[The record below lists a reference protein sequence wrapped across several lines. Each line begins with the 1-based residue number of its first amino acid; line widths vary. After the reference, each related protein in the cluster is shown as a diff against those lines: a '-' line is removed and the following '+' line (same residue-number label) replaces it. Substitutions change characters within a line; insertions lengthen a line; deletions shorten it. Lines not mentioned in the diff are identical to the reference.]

1 MTCPHA
7 AYSPILRITCP
18 ERLRTAPVLQ
28 DQLCFV
34 AKTINFRQHHD
45 AAVANNGNRNM
56 PICLLIA
63 AAIWSGAGAALA
75 QQPPPS
81 PAPAVATDY
90 GLPITIEQAKAVAA
104 AAVAEARKNN
114 WHMAVAI
121 VGPAGELI
129 YFERMDGTQL
139 ASAQISQAKA
149 RTAVIFRRP
158 SKAFADQYAAG
169 NTAFLTFPEKPIASE
184 GGVPI
189 VVGGKI
195 IGAIGA
201 SGGTGQ
207 QDGTT
212 ATAGANAAK

>member
-1 MTCPHA
+1 M
-7 AYSPILRITCP
+7 
-18 ERLRTAPVLQ
+18 RT
-28 DQLCFV
+28 
-34 AKTINFRQHHD
+34 R
-45 AAVANNGNRNM
+45 
-56 PICLLIA
+56 LLIA
-63 AAIWSGAGAALA
+63 LAIWWSSSAVLA
-75 QQPPPS
+75 QQPAQA
-81 PAPAVATDY
+81 PAPQAATEY
-90 GLPITIEQAKAVAA
+90 GLPIAIEQAKAVAA
-104 AAVAEARKNN
+104 AAVAEAKKNN
-114 WHMAVAI
+114 WHMAFAI

-139 ASAQISQAKA
+139 ASADIAQGKA
-149 RTAVIFRRP
+149 RTAVLFRRP

-169 NTAFLTFPEKPIASE
+169 NTSFLTFPEKPIASE

-207 QDGTT
+207 QDGAA